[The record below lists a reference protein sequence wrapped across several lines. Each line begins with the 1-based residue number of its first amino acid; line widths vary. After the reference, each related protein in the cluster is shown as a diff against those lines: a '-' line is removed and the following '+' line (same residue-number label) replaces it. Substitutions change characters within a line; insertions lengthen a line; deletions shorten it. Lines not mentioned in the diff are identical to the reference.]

1 MMKDGGAERQTKP
14 KAAPKVTSHCA
25 LPGDEPLQEDLTDAR
40 YPDCFSFQCDE
51 VYEQDLMGSVD
62 DVDDDDVLAA
72 VHQGVSSVDGQPS
85 IRKVVAAAA
94 VQNGCHDMDDDQV
107 TFKEV
112 VDTHMVEIGTS
123 SIVGNVDVQA
133 SA

>member
-1 MMKDGGAERQTKP
+1 MIKDGGAERQTKP
-14 KAAPKVTSHCA
+14 KAAPKVSSHCA
-25 LPGDEPLQEDLTDAR
+25 LPGDEPLQEDMADAR

-51 VYEQDLMGSVD
+51 VYEQDLMGGVD
-62 DVDDDDVLAA
+62 DDDDDDVLAA
-72 VHQGVSSVDGQPS
+72 VHQGVDGQPS
-85 IRKVVAAAA
+85 IGKVVASTA

-123 SIVGNVDVQA
+123 SIVGNVDAQA